1 MRNEKADA
9 ATPTNSKYYIYKE
22 NYTMTLY
29 QLTSEYMDLL
39 AMLEDPEI
47 DEEVIADTLEGLTG
61 EIEVKADGYARV
73 IRQMDADAKA
83 IKTEEDRLY
92 NRRKSLEN
100 RITYLKNRLQYAMEL
115 TGSTK
120 IKTELFN
127 IGIQKN
133 AASVVMDEQ
142 YIENIPSE
150 YLIQQDPK
158 IDKQKIKDDIK
169 AGKDLTGIAHLEQT
183 ESLRIR

>member
-1 MRNEKADA
+1 
-9 ATPTNSKYYIYKE
+9 
-22 NYTMTLY
+22 MTLY
-29 QLTSEYMDLL
+29 ELTSEYMDLL

-61 EIEVKADGYARV
+61 EIWVKADGYARV
-73 IRQMDADAKA
+73 IKQMDADAKA

-115 TGSTK
+115 TDSRK
-120 IKTELFN
+120 IYTDLFN
-127 IGIQKN
+127 ISIQKN
-133 AASVVMDEQ
+133 PPKVVIDDPKR
-142 YIENIPSE
+142 IPSE
-150 YLIQQDPK
+150 YLIPQEPKVDTAAIKEALKDQDEAPFF
-158 IDKQKIKDDIK
+158 QG
-169 AGKDLTGIAHLEQT
+169 AAHLEQT